1 MTRVLEEGFYTTVQ
15 DLGRENFLR
24 FGITTS
30 GAMDE
35 YSFRIGNI
43 FLNTPENYPQIEITL
58 KGPTLEFLSDK
69 IITLTGGEI
78 DAYLNDEKI
87 ECYKPYLVKRGSIL
101 KLDFVKKGF
110 RSYLIIQDGVKVE
123 KFLGSA
129 SFDKFLNKG
138 VKLKKGDTI
147 KVSDFIDESVLNRN
161 FPSEFKPDFEKD
173 KIRFILGPDEDRFE
187 ELEIEKFL
195 NSYYIISEKSDRVAI
210 RLDGEELKFKK
221 GKETIISEGVNL
233 GTIQVPQ
240 NGKPII
246 LMKDRPTTGGYT
258 KLGNVIKVDIPLLAQ
273 KRFNDK
279 IKFEKVSLKE
289 AQFLYFEMERKIEK
303 FKTLL
308 GKMKKFYIIFKDK
321 KFEAKIEE
329 IYDEENFNK
338 HWLWRGLWSL

>member
-1 MTRVLEEGFYTTVQ
+1 MILVLEEGFYTTVQ
-15 DLGRENFLR
+15 DLGREKFLR

-35 YSFRIGNI
+35 YSFKIGNI
-43 FLNTPENYPQIEITL
+43 FLNTPENSPQIEITL

-87 ECYKPYLVKRGSIL
+87 ECFKPYLVKKGSIL

-110 RSYLIIQDGVKVE
+110 RSYLIIQGGVETE

-138 VKLKKGDTI
+138 IKLKEGEI
-147 KVSDFIDESVLNRN
+147 LKVSDFYDNSVLNKI
-161 FPSEFKPDFEKD
+161 FPSEFKLNFEKET
-173 KIRFILGPDEDRFE
+173 IRFILGPDEDRFE
-187 ELEIEKFL
+187 EREIEKFL
-195 NSYYIISEKSDRVAI
+195 NSYYIITEKSDRVAI
-210 RLDGEELKFKK
+210 RLDGEELKLKK

-246 LMKDRPTTGGYT
+246 LMRDRPTTGGYP
-258 KLGNVIKVDIPLLAQ
+258 KLGNVIKVDIPVLAQ
-273 KRFNDK
+273 KRFGEK
-279 IKFEKVSLKE
+279 IKFQKVSLDE
-289 AQFLYFEMERKIEK
+289 AHYLYFEMEEKIEK

-308 GKMKKFYIIFKDK
+308 GKMKKFYIIFNNK
-321 KFEAKIEE
+321 KFKVKVEE